1 MLIES
6 ANAFNKNM
14 DDELNPDR
22 TDSLCDLE
30 DQILRRIGVLK
41 SETKELQS
49 KIDGLNE
56 RYDNSEINR

>member
-22 TDSLCDLE
+22 TDNLCDLE
-30 DQILRRIGVLK
+30 DQILRRIDVLK
-41 SETKELQS
+41 SETKELQ
-49 KIDGLNE
+49 
-56 RYDNSEINR
+56 

>member
-1 MLIES
+1 
-6 ANAFNKNM
+6 M

-30 DQILRRIGVLK
+30 DQILRRIDVLK